1 MIVTKGSNDTSEHD
15 RTRCGIVPRTET
27 NREEGGPGMEF
38 PKESARP
45 QPCVEGLSNRMGH
58 SLERASLS
66 LHEGHPE
73 ETDRDLSKRMN
84 GNLRREDLVLGAAS
98 DRHLHAFLGNCEVR
112 SQGCTRAPSRQPL
125 GSQEGAASCFAADF
139 LLLSRWTPAARG
151 QSLRRHCSGAAWISA
166 RAAQPSS
173 HGWRNSTDLILA

>member
-15 RTRCGIVPRTET
+15 RARCGIVPRTET
-27 NREEGGPGMEF
+27 NREEGCQVWNF
-38 PKESARP
+38 PRKARDHNR
-45 QPCVEGLSNRMGH
+45 VWKDFTTYNRMGH

-73 ETDRDLSKRMN
+73 ETDRGLSKRTN

-98 DRHLHAFLGNCEVR
+98 DRHFHAFLGNCEVR
-112 SQGCTRAPSRQPL
+112 SQGCTRAHRRQPL
-125 GSQEGAASCFAADF
+125 GSQEGAASCLAADF
-139 LLLSRWTPAARG
+139 LLLSRWTLAARG

-173 HGWRNSTDLILA
+173 HG